1 MIEQNKISNVMNVN
15 KSNTLNRKS
24 PYLELSN
31 VKELYQENI
40 ISTKEHKTETSVLIY
55 PLK

>member
-1 MIEQNKISNVMNVN
+1 MIEQNKSSNVMNVN

-40 ISTKEHKTETSVLIY
+40 ISTKEH
-55 PLK
+55 